1 MQYFWEKDYVKYD
14 RVYSDKIWW
23 QFVGKVKR
31 FMALANKT
39 GTPKQKRVEIQNIVL
54 WISLARQFN
63 KSSSD
68 IAASL
73 VSLQIPIYRKSFTW
87 SSWISL
93 LRRASYWLT
102 KTFLLSM
109 SYICFS
115 MTSQRKVQK
124 PNHYCRLA
132 ATIKHYAAGGLILMQ
147 ASFLSERLFTKVLS
161 IPEACSQLSSN
172 NNCLSAKSAQVCH
185 KIFCQRPTVQFIT
198 STS

>member
-1 MQYFWEKDYVKYD
+1 MTNMRYVSDIYGDDWKIKTFVLGEHDSGSAQDGRTSSKMKQSRIICQEMQYFWEKDYLKYD
-14 RVYSDKIWW
+14 RVYSDKIWC

-39 GTPKQKRVEIQNIVL
+39 GSPKQKRVEIQNIVL

-73 VSLQIPIYRKSFTW
+73 VSLQIPVYRKSFTW

-109 SYICFS
+109 S
-115 MTSQRKVQK
+115 
-124 PNHYCRLA
+124 
-132 ATIKHYAAGGLILMQ
+132 
-147 ASFLSERLFTKVLS
+147 
-161 IPEACSQLSSN
+161 
-172 NNCLSAKSAQVCH
+172 
-185 KIFCQRPTVQFIT
+185 
-198 STS
+198 